1 VYFKFISEKNE
12 TWLKQQYT
20 VIHKIGAPLY
30 FCKIILPCGPISI
43 KDIPNCSAENW
54 LGTRDTFAY
63 LTFKYSLKIVTSHSR
78 QYLRVTDI

>member
-1 VYFKFISEKNE
+1 MQVTVAYV
-12 TWLKQQYT
+12 TQDYT
-20 VIHKIGAPLY
+20 AIHKIGAPLY

-54 LGTRDTFAY
+54 LGTCDTFAY